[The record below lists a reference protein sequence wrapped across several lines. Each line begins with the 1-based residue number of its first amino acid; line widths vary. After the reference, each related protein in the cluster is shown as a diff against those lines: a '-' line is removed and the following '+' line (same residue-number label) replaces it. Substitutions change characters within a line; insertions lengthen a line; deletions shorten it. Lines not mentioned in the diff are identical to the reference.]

1 MRDLDEDRDLE
12 VRELKEDV
20 SRKKTMAEVKHL
32 TQKTT
37 RQKVDR
43 HAQKMQTQ
51 GKTRTT
57 KRLRETEREN

>member
-1 MRDLDEDRDLE
+1 MRYTEKRT
-12 VRELKEDV
+12 V
-20 SRKKTMAEVKHL
+20 AEVKHL